1 MKKKIFA
8 LAFAVILCLS
18 LMLPV
23 SASNSRLVDDARL
36 LPESEYN
43 EVLAVLDEI
52 SERQQ
57 FDVVVHTTT
66 STNGQYI
73 RDYADDYFDYNGY
86 GFGSRYDGAIL
97 VIDMSSRDWWIS
109 GCGRGADNIN
119 SSVIDTIGDEI
130 TPYLSNGDYST
141 AMITFAEQCDK
152 YCNGAPYN
160 WFFGILLSVG
170 IGFIIALIAVF
181 SMKSKLKSVRF
192 QPAAKD
198 YLVAGSMNVT
208 ASRDMFL
215 YRNVTRR
222 AKPKE
227 NSGSHTSSSGR
238 SHSGGGGSF

>member
-8 LAFAVILCLS
+8 LVFAAILCFS

-23 SASNSRLVDDARL
+23 SASNSRLVDDAGL
-36 LPESEYN
+36 LTAEEYT
-43 EVLAVLDEI
+43 EVLNTLNEI
-52 SERQQ
+52 SERQK
-57 FDVVVHTTT
+57 FDVVVHTTN

-86 GFGSRYDGAIL
+86 GFGSKYDGAIL
-97 VIDMSSRDWWIS
+97 VIDMGGRDWWIS
-109 GCGRGADNIN
+109 GCGRGVDNID
-119 SSVIDTIGDEI
+119 SSVIEKIGDEI
-130 TPYLSNGDYST
+130 TPYLSSGDYST
-141 AMITFAEQCDK
+141 GMITYAEMCDD

-160 WFFGILLSVG
+160 WFFGIVISVG
-170 IGFIIALIAVF
+170 IGFAIALISVF

-198 YLVAGSMNVT
+198 YLVPGSMNVT
-208 ASRDMFL
+208 ASRDIFL

-227 NSGSHTSSSGR
+227 NSSSHTSSSGR